1 MPNVQHRWRRLA
13 GITFAGAFAAVL
25 GACSYPAPDPGE
37 QSGLAEAWEVC
48 AQIVSSLNKSTGY
61 QLELTV
67 AGDGNG
73 RTGNAIIQCSAADS
87 GPEEAT
93 TAPVIYGWEVLPS
106 GEVIQVNGPTL
117 PTPSPIP
124 TS

>member
-1 MPNVQHRWRRLA
+1 MQHRWRRLA

-48 AQIVSSLNKSTGY
+48 SQIVSSLNKSTGY

-67 AGDGNG
+67 AGDG
-73 RTGNAIIQCSAADS
+73 
-87 GPEEAT
+87 
-93 TAPVIYGWEVLPS
+93 
-106 GEVIQVNGPTL
+106 
-117 PTPSPIP
+117 
-124 TS
+124 